1 MLRGPEQP
9 HALQNTRT
17 GAVVASRVEIA
28 VGSES
33 RRRGLLGRDTFEPGA
48 GLIIAPC
55 SAIHT
60 FFMRFAIDVVFVARD
75 GRVKKTYTAVP
86 AGRIAFSAG
95 AFAVIELPA
104 GTLASRRTA
113 AGDVVK
119 LVPADEIAARRSR
132 ENL

>member
-9 HALQNTRT
+9 YALHNVRT
-17 GAVVASRVEIA
+17 GAVIASRVELA
-28 VGSES
+28 ADSAS
-33 RRRGLLGRDTFEPGA
+33 RRRGLLGRDAFEPGS

-60 FFMRFAIDVVFVARD
+60 FSMRFAIDVVFVARD
-75 GRVKKTYTAVP
+75 GRVKKTYAAVP

-104 GTLASRRTA
+104 GTLARRHA
-113 AGDVVK
+113 APGDVVE
-119 LVPADEIAARRSR
+119 LVPADAPLPSQS
-132 ENL
+132 

>member
-9 HALQNTRT
+9 YSLLNTRT
-17 GAVVASRVEIA
+17 GGLVATSVELA
-28 VGSES
+28 ADSAS

-60 FFMRFAIDVVFVARD
+60 FSMRFAIDVVFVARD
-75 GRVKKTYTAVP
+75 GRVKKTYAAVP
-86 AGRIAFSAG
+86 AGRMAFSAG

-104 GTLASRRTA
+104 GTLADRQTA
-113 AGDVVK
+113 PGDVVK
-119 LVPADEIAARRSR
+119 LVPADAS
-132 ENL
+132 LPSQS